1 MADAT
6 VRGRFVWHDL
16 MTPNPAGSHEFYGKT
31 IGWKQESW
39 DQDPSYLMF
48 AAPSGPIGGTV
59 EARAQT
65 PQWLAY
71 IGVTDIDA
79 TIATATQLGGRVQTP
94 PTSLPNGGRYA
105 VLVDPQGAE
114 FGVHASSSAPG
125 PETAPQL
132 GEFSW
137 HELATSVAPSGAFA
151 FYKALFGWDEIS
163 QTDMGPM
170 GMYLIFGR
178 NGKQLGGM
186 FDKGSQGKPGSA
198 YWVCYVSVDDLDGT
212 LSRAKAARGSLL
224 TGPMDVPGGDR
235 IAQLMDPHGA
245 FFALHMAATA
255 ARAASAAKASKPAKA
270 AAQPKKAPA
279 APTPTKAAS
288 KPMKT
293 AAPNKAPARKKPTAK
308 KRPAK
313 KASPKKKQPAARK
326 AAKKKSTAK
335 KSTPRRPAKKTRA
348 KKTPT
353 KKTKGKGKS
362 KAKRAKRGR

>member
-31 IGWKQESW
+31 VGWKQQSW

-71 IGVTDIDA
+71 IGVTDIEA
-79 TIATATQLGGRVQTP
+79 TIATATQSGGRVQTP
-94 PTSLPNGGRYA
+94 TTSLPNGGRYA

-114 FGVHASSSAPG
+114 FGVHASNTASA
-125 PETAPQL
+125 PETAAQL

-137 HELATSVAPSGAFA
+137 HELATSVAPRAAFA
-151 FYKALFGWDEIS
+151 FYKSLFGWDEIS

-198 YWVCYVSVDDLDGT
+198 YWLGYVSVDDLDAT
-212 LSRAKAARGSLL
+212 IERAKGARGSVLA
-224 TGPMDVPGGDR
+224 GPMDVPGGDR

-245 FFALHMAATA
+245 FFALHVAAAA
-255 ARAASAAKASKPAKA
+255 ARAAPAAKASKPAKA
-270 AAQPKKAPA
+270 AAPPKKSPS
-279 APTPTKAAS
+279 P
-288 KPMKT
+288 
-293 AAPNKAPARKKPTAK
+293 KKPAAK

-313 KASPKKKQPAARK
+313 KASPKKKKPAARK

-335 KSTPRRPAKKTRA
+335 KSTPRKPAKKAPA
-348 KKTPT
+348 KKA
-353 KKTKGKGKS
+353 KAQGKS
-362 KAKRAKRGR
+362 KGKAKKGKRGR

>member
-16 MTPNPAGSHEFYGKT
+16 LTPNPAGSHEFYGKT
-31 IGWKQESW
+31 VGWKKQSW
-39 DQDPSYLMF
+39 DQDASYLMF

-65 PQWLAY
+65 PHWVAY
-71 IGVTDIDA
+71 IGITDVDL
-79 TIATATQLGGRVQTP
+79 TIATATQLGGRVQTA
-94 PTSLPNGGRYA
+94 PTPLPNGGVYA
-105 VLVDPQGAE
+105 VLVDPQGAT
-114 FGVHASSSAPG
+114 FGVHASSTAPG

-137 HELATSVAPSGAFA
+137 HELATNVSPSVAFA
-151 FYKALFGWDEIS
+151 FYQSLFGWDEIS

-198 YWVCYVSVDDLDGT
+198 YWVGYVSVDDLDGT
-212 LSRAKAARGSLL
+212 LSRAKAARGSVL

-245 FFALHMAATA
+245 FFALHMAAAA
-255 ARAASAAKASKPAKA
+255 ARSAPAAKASKPAKA
-270 AAQPKKAPA
+270 AA
-279 APTPTKAAS
+279 PT
-288 KPMKT
+288 
-293 AAPNKAPARKKPTAK
+293 KAPARKKPTAK
-308 KRPAK
+308 K
-313 KASPKKKQPAARK
+313 ASPKKKKPAARK
-326 AAKKKSTAK
+326 AANKKSTAK
-335 KSTPRRPAKKTRA
+335 KSTPRKPTKKAPAKKAKSKGKA
-348 KKTPT
+348 KK
-353 KKTKGKGKS
+353 G
-362 KAKRAKRGR
+362 RRGR

>member
-1 MADAT
+1 
-6 VRGRFVWHDL
+6 

-31 IGWKQESW
+31 IGWKKQSW
-39 DQDPSYLMF
+39 DQDPGYQMY

-71 IGVTDIDA
+71 IGVTDIDT

-105 VLVDPQGAE
+105 VLVDPQGAD
-114 FGVHASSSAPG
+114 FGIHASSAAPG
-125 PETAPQL
+125 PETTPQL

-178 NGKQLGGM
+178 NGMQLGGM
-186 FDKGSQGKPGSA
+186 FDKGTQGKPGSA
-198 YWVCYVSVDDLDGT
+198 YWVGYVSVDDLDGT
-212 LSRAKAARGSLL
+212 IERAKAARGSLL

-245 FFALHMAATA
+245 FFALHMAAAA
-255 ARAASAAKASKPAKA
+255 ARAAPRAKASKPAKA
-270 AAQPKKAPA
+270 AARPK
-279 APTPTKAAS
+279 
-288 KPMKT
+288 
-293 AAPNKAPARKKPTAK
+293 KAPARKKPTAK

-335 KSTPRRPAKKTRA
+335 KSTSRKPAKKA
-348 KKTPT
+348 AT
-353 KKTKGKGKS
+353 KKTKGKSKS